1 VRIKKAPENAPASP
15 QRKPAV
21 NGDLPFYPS
30 VNPVEAR
37 EVMDDP
43 GIATVVNTFK
53 GKIAEVQVQA
63 ELPIDIAEP

>member
-1 VRIKKAPENAPASP
+1 
-15 QRKPAV
+15 
-21 NGDLPFYPS
+21 
-30 VNPVEAR
+30 
-37 EVMDDP
+37 MDDP